1 MAAVAKRSL
10 GASYRKLFAASTI
23 SNLGDGVGV
32 IAYPWLASAVTRNPL
47 LIALVAVVQRLPWL
61 IFTLPAGVI
70 TDRGDR
76 RRLMVGANAV
86 RAVLTV
92 FVAVA
97 VLAREGALPSPDD
110 VDQVVGTEW
119 LLYFVIVAATLLLGT
134 CEVLY
139 DNCAQTFMPS
149 IVADPAD
156 LERAN
161 GRLYSAEF
169 VANQFAGPPL
179 ASLLL
184 AVGFALPI
192 ILDAGTFA
200 VSAGLIFAIAATP
213 RAVDGAAA
221 VERRPWREEMAEGF
235 RWLWHHDLLRTLAI
249 TLGLLNLLGQVSGGI
264 IVLYGQEVLGTSVLE
279 FAVYS
284 TFAAIGGVIG
294 GWTASAVS
302 KRIGSGGSLGLCL
315 WGGAFSSIV
324 TGLVSAWPL
333 AAVMLFVFV
342 FTAVLWNVIT
352 VSLRQTIIPDRLL
365 GRVNSVYRFFGWGA
379 IPIGGLIGGVMVAVL
394 DGPLSRETPCGH
406 HGSSPAWRSWSW
418 PPSSGASS
426 PRTASTRLAPQVGRQ
441 TLVRSTRRAAN
452 LEHCP
457 HGPNPGAGSARVL
470 RVYGRPVER
479 FVEGDE

>member
-1 MAAVAKRSL
+1 MAL
-10 GASYRKLFAASTI
+10 GPSYRRLFGASTI

-32 IAYPWLASAVTRNPL
+32 IAYPWLASAITRNPL

-61 IFTLPAGVI
+61 LFTLPAGVI
-70 TDRGDR
+70 TDRTDR

-86 RAVLTV
+86 RAVLTAG
-92 FVAVA
+92 VAVA
-97 VLAREGALPSPDD
+97 VLARQGVLPSPDD

-119 LLYFVIVAATLLLGT
+119 LLYVVILIATLLLGM

-139 DNCAQTFMPS
+139 DNSAQTFMPA
-149 IVADPAD
+149 IVEAGD

-161 GRLYSAEF
+161 GRLYSAEL
-169 VANQFAGPPL
+169 VANQFVGPPL

-200 VSAGLIFAIAATP
+200 VSAGLIFAIAASP
-213 RAVDGAAA
+213 RAVDAGPP
-221 VERRPWREEMAEGF
+221 VERQPWRAEMTEGF

-249 TLGLLNLLGQVSGGI
+249 TLGLLNLLAQVSGGI

-279 FAVYS
+279 FAIFS
-284 TFAAIGGVIG
+284 TAAAVGGVVG

-302 KRIGSGGSLGLCL
+302 KRIGSGPSLGTCL
-315 WGGAFSSIV
+315 WGGALCSIGIGFAS
-324 TGLVSAWPL
+324 TWPL
-333 AAVMLFVFV
+333 AAVLLFVTV

-394 DGPLSRETPCGH
+394 DGPLSRENALRAPWIVAGV
-406 HGSSPAWRSWSW
+406 AQ
-418 PPSSGASS
+418 
-426 PRTASTRLAPQVGRQ
+426 LALAAVVGRQ
-441 TLVRSTRRAAN
+441 LTSERIDSARAAGRA
-452 LEHCP
+452 P
-457 HGPNPGAGSARVL
+457 DPGAVDPAAR
-470 RVYGRPVER
+470 
-479 FVEGDE
+479 